1 MPDPEPKRAGRPR
14 GSSRAMLEEA
24 SAELFLEQ
32 TYAGT
37 TIFQI
42 TCRAGVSR
50 ATFFN
55 YFTAKSDLLWVDVD
69 AGLATLPAAL
79 DQCAAAAGPA
89 EAVDAVER
97 ALLQVS
103 AAFGPG
109 QVPWALTQYELMGT
123 TGELEASALSRF
135 MAQVTLVT
143 RFVGARGGSTDQ
155 LSSRAFAMAVL
166 GAAAAAAGVWARAGV
181 TRGALEPYV
190 GAAIAPVCMGY
201 RSLHARGRTQGRIE
215 QHDCDPAITGESSE
229 ERQPLRGGSQ

>member
-1 MPDPEPKRAGRPR
+1 MPDHEPKRAGRPR

-37 TIFQI
+37 TILQI
-42 TCRAGVSR
+42 TRRAGVSR

-69 AGLATLPAAL
+69 AGLARFPAAL
-79 DQCAAAAGPA
+79 EECAAASGPV
-89 EAVDAVER
+89 EAVTAVER

-135 MAQVTLVT
+135 MAQVTLVA
-143 RFVGARGGSTDQ
+143 RFVAAREGGEGSQ
-155 LSSRAFAMAVL
+155 AGGELSSRAFAMAVL
-166 GAAAAAAGVWARAGV
+166 AAAAAAAGVWARAGV
-181 TRGALEPYV
+181 TRGSLEPYV
-190 GAAIAPVCMGY
+190 GAAVAPVCTGY
-201 RSLHARGRTQGRIE
+201 RALHTPG
-215 QHDCDPAITGESSE
+215 
-229 ERQPLRGGSQ
+229 

>member
-1 MPDPEPKRAGRPR
+1 MPDHEPRRAGRPR

-32 TYAGT
+32 TYART
-37 TIFQI
+37 TILQI
-42 TCRAGVSR
+42 TRRAGVSR

-69 AGLATLPAAL
+69 AGLARFPDAL
-79 DQCAAAAGPA
+79 EQCAAAAGPV

-97 ALLQVS
+97 ALLQVC

-109 QVPWALTQYELMGT
+109 HVPWALTQYELMGT

-143 RFVGARGGSTDQ
+143 RFVGARGGARAEGHGTNTDRE
-155 LSSRAFAMAVL
+155 LLSRAFAMAVL
-166 GAAAAAAGVWARAGV
+166 AAAAAAAGVWARAGV
-181 TRGALEPYV
+181 NRGALAPYV
-190 GAAIAPVCMGY
+190 GAAIAPVCAGY
-201 RSLHARGRTQGRIE
+201 RALHISG
-215 QHDCDPAITGESSE
+215 
-229 ERQPLRGGSQ
+229 

>member
-1 MPDPEPKRAGRPR
+1 MPDHEPKRAGRPR

-37 TIFQI
+37 TILQI
-42 TCRAGVSR
+42 TRRAGVSR

-69 AGLATLPAAL
+69 AGLAKFPAAL
-79 DQCAAAAGPA
+79 EAGAAAEGPVA
-89 EAVDAVER
+89 AVDAVER
-97 ALLQVS
+97 ALLQVC

-109 QVPWALTQYELMGT
+109 HVPWALTQYELMGT

-143 RFVGARGGSTDQ
+143 RFVGARSGPGSE
-155 LSSRAFAMAVL
+155 LASRAFAMAVL
-166 GAAAAAAGVWARAGV
+166 AGAAAAAGVWARAGV
-181 TRGALEPYV
+181 SRGALAPYV
-190 GAAIAPVCMGY
+190 GAAIAPVCAGY
-201 RSLHARGRTQGRIE
+201 RALHTRG
-215 QHDCDPAITGESSE
+215 
-229 ERQPLRGGSQ
+229 

>member
-1 MPDPEPKRAGRPR
+1 MPDHEPRRAGRPR

-37 TIFQI
+37 TILQI
-42 TCRAGVSR
+42 TRRAGVSR

-69 AGLATLPAAL
+69 AGLARFPAAL
-79 DQCAAAAGPA
+79 EECAAASGPV
-89 EAVDAVER
+89 EAVTAVER

-109 QVPWALTQYELMGT
+109 QVPWALTQYELMDT

-135 MAQVTLVT
+135 MALVTLVT
-143 RFVGARGGSTDQ
+143 RFVAAREGAGEGSHVVGE

-166 GAAAAAAGVWARAGV
+166 AAAAAATGVWARAGV

-190 GAAIAPVCMGY
+190 RAAVAPVCTGY
-201 RSLHARGRTQGRIE
+201 RALHTPG
-215 QHDCDPAITGESSE
+215 
-229 ERQPLRGGSQ
+229 

>member
-1 MPDPEPKRAGRPR
+1 MPDHEPKRAGRPR

-37 TIFQI
+37 TIVQI
-42 TCRAGVSR
+42 TRRAGVSR

-69 AGLATLPAAL
+69 AGLARFPAAL
-79 DQCAAAAGPA
+79 EQCAGADGPVQ
-89 EAVDAVER
+89 AVDAVER
-97 ALLQVS
+97 ALLQVC

-109 QVPWALTQYELMGT
+109 QVPWALTQNELMGT

-143 RFVGARGGSTDQ
+143 RFVGARSETSAAGNETVADRE

-166 GAAAAAAGVWARAGV
+166 AAAAAATGVWARAGV
-181 TRGALEPYV
+181 TRGALAPFV
-190 GAAIAPVCMGY
+190 GTAIAPVCAGY
-201 RSLHARGRTQGRIE
+201 RALHTVG
-215 QHDCDPAITGESSE
+215 
-229 ERQPLRGGSQ
+229 

>member
-1 MPDPEPKRAGRPR
+1 MPDHEPKRAGRPR

-37 TIFQI
+37 TILQI
-42 TCRAGVSR
+42 TRRAGVSR

-69 AGLATLPAAL
+69 AGLARFPAAL
-79 DQCAAAAGPA
+79 EQCAAACGPV
-89 EAVDAVER
+89 EAVNAVER

-143 RFVGARGGSTDQ
+143 RFVGARTGTPAAGDGTDAGTEADRE
-155 LSSRAFAMAVL
+155 LASRAFAMAVL
-166 GAAAAAAGVWARAGV
+166 AAAAAAAGVWARAGV
-181 TRGALEPYV
+181 TRGALAPFV
-190 GAAIAPVCMGY
+190 GAAIAPVCAGY
-201 RSLHARGRTQGRIE
+201 RALHTVG
-215 QHDCDPAITGESSE
+215 
-229 ERQPLRGGSQ
+229 